1 MRDITTAAATT
12 TATVAAAAVADV
24 ILRGP
29 TYLRSWS
36 NYCCRAATAGQT
48 IDLMTCCICLL
59 INFNC
64 HLS

>member
-12 TATVAAAAVADV
+12 AAVVAAAAVADV

-36 NYCCRAATAGQT
+36 NYCCRVAAV
-48 IDLMTCCICLL
+48 LL
-59 INFNC
+59 
-64 HLS
+64 LLVRQST